1 MEDWTVSSDDV
12 EAGAQRGV
20 IRYVVTRCL
29 HGPPGADASAIL
41 GASGAAKMPF
51 YEAVDH
57 AALASPRRSSTIHTP
72 PSSPREPMDRV
83 RRCCTGEMF
92 QPTRLKG
99 QLTPS
104 CLAPLASKL
113 PAPSTPYRPYVP
125 PFCLYPIPIPSSHHR
140 VPVSASY
147 SRCVRSY
154 FPPHFAGDSSCIPLP
169 QRLECLRNEV
179 MQDHASFRALPES
192 HFETSHTAQM
202 SKERSEEHPED
213 ILRTFA
219 DISLR

>member
-1 MEDWTVSSDDV
+1 EDWTVSSDDT

-29 HGPPGADASAIL
+29 H
-41 GASGAAKMPF
+41 
-51 YEAVDH
+51 
-57 AALASPRRSSTIHTP
+57 
-72 PSSPREPMDRV
+72 V

-125 PFCLYPIPIPSSHHR
+125 PLFCPRSLSHPYTVFPPPR
-140 VPVSASY
+140 PPVSAFRQLLSL
-147 SRCVRSY
+147 RS
-154 FPPHFAGDSSCIPLP
+154 FFLS
-169 QRLECLRNEV
+169 
-179 MQDHASFRALPES
+179 ASFCRRFVVYS
-192 HFETSHTAQM
+192 IGHVRITARGNVDVTAVTKNEKNL
-202 SKERSEEHPED
+202 SVHNGY
-213 ILRTFA
+213 ILANPRDA
-219 DISLR
+219 G